1 MLMLKCVKYCREYC
15 GKMCGCVKG
24 GIEIVFGEFGL

>member
-1 MLMLKCVKYCREYC
+1 MLLLKCVKYCREYC

-24 GIEIVFGEFGL
+24 GIEVYFGEFGI